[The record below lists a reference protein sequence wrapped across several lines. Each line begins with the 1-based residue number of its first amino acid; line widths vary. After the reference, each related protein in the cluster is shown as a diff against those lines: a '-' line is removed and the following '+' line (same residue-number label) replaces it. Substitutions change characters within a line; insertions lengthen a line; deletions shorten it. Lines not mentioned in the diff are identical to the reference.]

1 VQLLK
6 LELQIQL
13 NELQEQWHFASLER
27 IFIENRIYRDI
38 EDQET
43 WPGVIEAIDKGLQPH
58 IKHLK
63 RAITE
68 EDITRLTEIRIK
80 RISKFDIDK
89 AQQKIDALEGEI
101 AEKKYH
107 LENLI
112 DYAIAYFDR
121 LKKTYGKGKERQTEL
136 RLFEDIEAT
145 KVVMRNTKL
154 YVNRE
159 EGFVGTSLK
168 KDEYVAD
175 CADID
180 DIICFT
186 KEGKLVVSRVGSKT
200 FIGKNII
207 HVAVFKKKDKRT
219 VYNMIYKDGR
229 GGASYVKRFSVTS
242 ITRDKEYDLTQ
253 GKKGSEVLYFTA
265 NPNGEAELV
274 SIYLRQP
281 GSVRKLNFN
290 LDFSVL
296 LIKGRGVK
304 GNKVT
309 SHQVKKIEKIKEGVS
324 TLQARK
330 IWFDETVRR
339 LNVDGRGELL
349 GEFEGEDKLLIIN
362 QKGEVKTITPE
373 VTLHFDND
381 MIVLE
386 KWIPEKP
393 ISAIHY
399 EGEKERYYLKRFVI
413 ENSSKEETTITSH
426 ENSYLELIS
435 TDYLP
440 QIEIVFKKIRGKDQ
454 KPDEV
459 INVAEFISVK
469 GIKALG
475 NQLTSEKV
483 KQISL
488 LEPLLYEEKPSE
500 TENRTDV
507 GSEVDNGTIEKI
519 SPDDEKDGQ
528 TALF

>member
-1 VQLLK
+1 M
-6 LELQIQL
+6 
-13 NELQEQWHFASLER
+13 
-27 IFIENRIYRDI
+27 
-38 EDQET
+38 
-43 WPGVIEAIDKGLQPH
+43 
-58 IKHLK
+58 
-63 RAITE
+63 
-68 EDITRLTEIRIK
+68 TEIRIK

-101 AEKKYH
+101 AEKKHH
-107 LENLI
+107 LEHLVT
-112 DYAIAYFDR
+112 YAISYFDR
-121 LKKTYGKGKERQTEL
+121 LKKTYGKGKERKTEL

-186 KEGKLVVSRVGSKT
+186 KEGKLIVSRVGSKT

-207 HVAVFKKKDKRT
+207 HVSVFKKKDKRT

-229 GGASYVKRFSVTS
+229 GGASFVKRFSVTS

-265 NPNGEAELV
+265 NPNGEAEVV
-274 SIYLRQP
+274 SIYLRQV
-281 GSVRKLNFN
+281 GSIKKLNFD
-290 LDFSVL
+290 LDFSDL

-304 GNKVT
+304 GNTVSKYPI
-309 SHQVKKIEKIKEGVS
+309 KKIDLKKEGVS

-330 IWFDETVRR
+330 IWFDDTVRR
-339 LNVDGRGELL
+339 LNVDGRGELI
-349 GEFEGEDKLLIIN
+349 GEFEGQDKLLIIN

-373 VTLHFDND
+373 VTLHFDTD

-399 EGEKERYYLKRFVI
+399 DGEKERFYLKRFLI
-413 ENSSKEETTITSH
+413 ENSSKEEIIITHH

-435 TDYLP
+435 TDYQP
-440 QIEIVFKKIRGKDQ
+440 QIEIIFKKIRGKDQ
-454 KPDEV
+454 KPPE
-459 INVAEFISVK
+459 IIQVADFISVK

-483 KQISL
+483 KQINAL
-488 LEPLLYEEKPSE
+488 DPILNE
-500 TENRTDV
+500 TETDLIDIPSDSQEV
-507 GSEVDNGTIEKI
+507 GDTEVNKNDNENTEGE
-519 SPDDEKDGQ
+519 GQ
-528 TALF
+528 TTLF